1 MANNLTFEQSA
12 AVLNSLAAQVTGR
25 TDLVAV
31 DYKTFVSVAQ
41 TALLTGVDPIAQG
54 ISQVLDRTLFAVR
67 PYYAKFTAMMKTDA
81 EFGAWDRK
89 INFCDDEFVADAG
102 YPLTDGQSVDQYVVR
117 KPKTLQLNF
126 YGQNIVQDYITRSE
140 EQLKV
145 AFRGPAEFGEF
156 FAGALQNLSDKHE
169 QKTENIARMNLAN
182 AILGVVGANKPKQ
195 RIRLLTEYNAATG
208 QELTD
213 VTVMLP
219 ANYPSFMRW
228 AFARI
233 QIARD
238 MLAQRSV
245 IYHLNVTGKEVARHT
260 PYDKQVLYIYAP
272 EMRQMEAQV
281 LSTTYHDNRVE
292 FKSVEL
298 VPYWQSINTPMSVK
312 GKPVYMGADG
322 ALVNATADATVGNVL
337 AVLCDDE
344 AMGVRRYSEGMRAT
358 PLNARGRYTNLWY
371 NWRWRN
377 YVDFTENILVFT
389 LD

>member
-1 MANNLTFEQSA
+1 MANNLTFQQAA

-41 TALLTGVDPIAQG
+41 TALLTGVDPLAQG

-89 INFCDDEFVADAG
+89 INFCDDDFVDDAA
-102 YPLTDGQSVDQYVVR
+102 YPLTDGQSVDQYIVR

-126 YGQNIVQDYITRSE
+126 YGQNIVQDYITRTE
-140 EQLKV
+140 DQLKV
-145 AFRGPAEFGEF
+145 AFRGPDEFGEF

-195 RIRLLTEYNAATG
+195 RVRLLTEYNAVTG
-208 QELTD
+208 QELTAI
-213 VTVMLP
+213 TVMLP

-233 QIARD
+233 QTARD

-245 IYHLNVTGKEVARHT
+245 VFHLNVTGKEVARHT

-272 EMRQMEAQV
+272 DMRQMEAQV

-298 VPYWQSINTPMSVK
+298 VPYWQSIDTPTTVK

-322 ALVNATADATVGNVL
+322 VLVNANADATVGNVF
-337 AVLCDDE
+337 AVLCDVD

-358 PLNARGRYTNLWY
+358 PLNARGRWNVRRPKIREKIWKAAA
-371 NWRWRN
+371 
-377 YVDFTENILVFT
+377 
-389 LD
+389 